1 MLGLRE
7 GGRQAQRRKEGEAL
21 WGRACKREEEGGG
34 RGGRGGRGRRGSRAL
49 RLSGEEG
56 GVAAEAA
63 ALQGDPRPGL
73 LPLPLPPPPSP
84 VSFAICCND
93 ALAKASG
100 NGPSCCSSSIPVAA
114 PPPPAAA
121 RTLLCS
127 SCISAIAIAV
137 TVPTIIITIILFI
150 ASSAGICSR
159 EPLRSEHPSSAHDR
173 SAERRPG
180 DRYVDVTDVGGSR
193 ADMGPERKEYRKDD
207 KYYSRH
213 SSKDTHSIPT
223 PSGRHFGRGD
233 KFSGDK
239 YEGEGRG
246 GGRDDYRGGKE
257 VGRSRDYDSRSL
269 REERGSRYDGNGF
282 KDSGRESGYRGGDRR
297 EEGRL
302 GRGDDR
308 AATEERG
315 KYSSRRDEYRD
326 TKIFSRKEKFSDRRF
341 HGKDDAKQE
350 KGDWRESNGTRRPE
364 HERVKRLEKSM
375 KDIVNV
381 ERPARDDIDEYLGD
395 GRGNDRNKS
404 ARFRERDGFD
414 SGKEKLSRDASHTPR
429 VNLGE
434 KHGAKEA
441 NLKCTEKDTAEH
453 KVGGFTK
460 LKLKVGGITHTIV
473 SDSAKKA
480 DGTAASSAANFVH
493 KSRESEPAGANRRRR
508 QRLIL
513 QDQSDDDEEFYLPPP
528 KAPRK
533 TENHN
538 PGFVGQTEQ
547 TTPNGDKVNS
557 ASKSEHPKTI
567 ALGSGSSLQGV
578 RKSSRVPK
586 RRVMDGD
593 EEDVDMQRPSASS
606 KGGRFVED
614 EVEKESG
621 DAEEESS
628 EDVGKPVDE
637 DSGGGLVGDDDD
649 EDEEDETEPV
659 KPEKLQQSRPTKE
672 VVGSGMALTA
682 RQRAMQT
689 SKDADRESAPSLI
702 EYPEGLTNPLSRKG
716 KINLSEAERQVKRV
730 EAAHRRKQQVEKT
743 ARDIQATAIQRI
755 LGQDSTR
762 KRRENRL
769 EKQRQDIQQVRLILC
784 HTSIMTLC
792 SY

>member
-1 MLGLRE
+1 MDKQE
-7 GGRQAQRRKEGEAL
+7 
-21 WGRACKREEEGGG
+21 REEHGKGV
-34 RGGRGGRGRRGSRAL
+34 RRPRSD
-49 RLSGEEG
+49 
-56 GVAAEAA
+56 AARR
-63 ALQGDPRPGL
+63 PRPQSGPASASAVNAL
-73 LPLPLPPPPSP
+73 HGSH
-84 VSFAICCND
+84 SSYD
-93 ALAKASG
+93 AY
-100 NGPSCCSSSIPVAA
+100 
-114 PPPPAAA
+114 
-121 RTLLCS
+121 
-127 SCISAIAIAV
+127 
-137 TVPTIIITIILFI
+137 
-150 ASSAGICSR
+150 R

-460 LKLKVGGITHTIV
+460 LKLKVGGITHTIL

-769 EKQRQDIQQVRLILC
+769 EKQRQDIQQEKKAAELAPSSNSIRWHLGP
-784 HTSIMTLC
+784 TSSIVSFSEDVGLPSFFSSGPCRYPPPREKCAGPTCSNSYKYRDSKSNVPLC
-792 SY
+792 SLQCYKAVQIALPITSTH